1 MRPGA
6 EDVLVI
12 LAHQD
17 DEIGILARI
26 AYETARGARVWCAYL
41 TDGASR
47 VAAAVRDA
55 ESLAVLARVGVPPE
69 RVGFVGAPRVLDGT
83 LFAHVDRALASLRAW
98 AAAIPEVGR
107 IYSLD
112 WEGGH
117 HDHDAAHLVALA
129 FARERGVADVFTYSL
144 YNAWR
149 RPRRFFRVTSFV
161 PAAGAILRR
170 RLSLSE
176 ALLPVRALAA
186 YPSQRSTW
194 LGLGPGLA
202 VRAVLRREE
211 RLRRAQPE
219 RLRERPHAGA
229 LLYETLFGVDSADVM
244 RATASARERLS
255 GPDRR

>member
-1 MRPGA
+1 MPAGA
-6 EDVLVI
+6 DDVLVV

-41 TDGASR
+41 TDGASK

-55 ESLAVLARVGVPPE
+55 ESLAVLARVGVPRE
-69 RVGFVGAPRVLDGT
+69 RIGFVGAPRVPDGS
-83 LFAHVDRALASLRAW
+83 LYANLDRALEALRGW
-98 AAAIPEVGR
+98 AGAIPHVAR
-107 IYSLD
+107 IYTLD

-117 HDHDAAHLVALA
+117 HDHDAAHLVALG
-129 FARERGVADVFTYSL
+129 FARERAVADVYTYSL

-161 PAAGAILRR
+161 PSAGEILRR
-170 RLSLSE
+170 PLSLRE
-176 ALLPVRALAA
+176 ALLPVRAIAS

-202 VRAVLRREE
+202 LRAVLGREE

-219 RLRERPHAGA
+219 RLRERPHPGA
-229 LLYETLFGVDSADVM
+229 LLYETLFGVGSDDVM
-244 RATASARERLS
+244 RATAGVRDRLS
-255 GPDRR
+255 GPGRR

>member
-1 MRPGA
+1 VRPGA
-6 EDVLVI
+6 EDVLVV

-26 AYETARGARVWCAYL
+26 AYETARGARVWCAFL
-41 TDGASR
+41 TDGASK

-69 RVGFVGAPRVLDGT
+69 RVGFVGAPRVPDGS
-83 LFAHVDRALASLRAW
+83 LFAHLERALEALRGW
-98 AAAIPEVGR
+98 AAAIPQVAR
-107 IYSLD
+107 VYTLD

-117 HDHDAAHLVALA
+117 HDHDAAHLVALS
-129 FARERGVADVFTYSL
+129 FARERAIADVYTYSL

-161 PAAGAILRR
+161 PQAGEILRR
-170 RLSLSE
+170 RLTLNE
-176 ALLPVRALAA
+176 ALLPVRAIAA

-202 VRAVLRREE
+202 VRAVLGREE

-219 RLRERPHAGA
+219 RLRERPHPGA
-229 LLYETLFGVDSADVM
+229 LLYETLFGVASADVM
-244 RATASARERLS
+244 RATASVRDRLS